1 MGKLKLLV
9 LPLLVF
15 VLLAVKPTPVQAAS
29 LIDVWGDLKCVA
41 DINCTVEAAG
51 AAGINFL
58 FRSAVGKDADKLTAN
73 DVSQMARGEWDKG
86 MVSAVGEIGSL
97 AYKIPPTGNH
107 FANIIKNTLSNNIL
121 NSRANA
127 QEGGIGTEILSP
139 IETFWKSTRNVAYGL
154 FVIVMIA
161 IGFMIILQRQLPTRT
176 VVTFTYALP
185 RILAGLVLITF
196 SLPIIALIFDI
207 FAVFA
212 SYLVSSIAVQT
223 VIQNITS
230 AIEVSGGAAELVG
243 GLPTL
248 LAGQIIGRVVNLGAS
263 GLVQLILMTILILG
277 GIVLFVLTTIRLLS
291 AYVFILLNTIFSP
304 LVILFG
310 SLPGQE
316 GTITD
321 LGKKLIAKTLV
332 FPLILFFFILAL
344 FFAAQTVF
352 PATTFLSGGNFKE
365 VVGETI
371 LFSTSL
377 LGPILTL
384 SMLVAAY
391 KAPGL
396 LEEGLGLNKPRGK
409 K

>member
-248 LAGQIIGRVVNLGAS
+248 PAGQLIARGLNLSAS
-263 GLVQLILMTILILG
+263 GL
-277 GIVLFVLTTIRLLS
+277 
-291 AYVFILLNTIFSP
+291 A
-304 LVILFG
+304 
-310 SLPGQE
+310 
-316 GTITD
+316 
-321 LGKKLIAKTLV
+321 
-332 FPLILFFFILAL
+332 
-344 FFAAQTVF
+344 
-352 PATTFLSGGNFKE
+352 
-365 VVGETI
+365 
-371 LFSTSL
+371 
-377 LGPILTL
+377 
-384 SMLVAAY
+384 
-391 KAPGL
+391 
-396 LEEGLGLNKPRGK
+396 
-409 K
+409 

>member
-15 VLLAVKPTPVQAAS
+15 FLLAVKPPPVQAAS

-212 SYLVSSIAVQT
+212 SYLVSSIAVPT
-223 VIQNITS
+223 
-230 AIEVSGGAAELVG
+230 AIENIASTVPIEGAADAISTFL
-243 GLPTL
+243 TL
-248 LAGQIIGRVVNLGAS
+248 FAGNVIGIVVTFATG
-263 GLVQLILMTILILG
+263 GLVQLIMMTILIIG
-277 GIVLFVLTTIRLLS
+277 GIVLFVITMIRLLS
-291 AYVFILLNTIFSP
+291 SYVWILVYTIFSP
-304 LVILFG
+304 IVILFG

-321 LGKKLIAKTLV
+321 LGKKLIAKALV
-332 FPLILFFFILAL
+332 FPLILFFVILAL
-344 FFAAQTVF
+344 FFAAYTLN
-352 PATTFLSGGNFKE
+352 PAATSIISGGNFGQ
-365 VVGETI
+365 VIGTTV
-371 LFSTSL
+371 LFSGSI

-384 SMLVAAY
+384 FMLAAAY
-391 KAPGL
+391 KAPSL